1 MDLYIFIKKYGTF
14 ETLDNSNFIK
24 SFEMD
29 KRDSSVY
36 TTLEIQCRQLL
47 KFRVAMA
54 LLLCF
59 FFFTSVLKSG
69 C

>member
-1 MDLYIFIKKYGTF
+1 MDLYIFIKNYGTF

-47 KFRVAMA
+47 KFRVAMRFCHA
-54 LLLCF
+54 F
-59 FFFTSVLKSG
+59 FFYKCS
-69 C
+69 